1 MQGQVDQQLVLQLS
15 RQRAEAVKE
24 ALVKK
29 FDLDSNRFS
38 VLGLGW
44 KRPSD
49 PTQPNNQALNRRVEV
64 RILPAEGQ

>member
-24 ALVKK
+24 SLVKK
-29 FDLDSNRFS
+29 FDLDSNRFT

-44 KRPSD
+44 KRPAD